1 MYCLKVKFAKT
12 SSFINTKSLFLLSI
26 MNITSQI
33 KQPIHAEMELFEKK
47 FFESMSSKVALL
59 NRITYYIV
67 NRKGKQMRPMFV
79 FLTAKMI
86 SGGKVNERT
95 YRGASVIEL
104 IHTATLVHDDV
115 VDDSNRRRGF
125 FSINALWRN
134 KIAVL
139 VGDYLLSKGLL
150 LSIDNGD
157 FDLLRIISVAV
168 REMSEG
174 ELLQI
179 EKARRLDIDESVY
192 YEIIRQKTATLIA
205 ACCALGAKSVSE
217 DEAQVET
224 MRKFGELIG
233 MAFQIKDD
241 LFDYTDDAIG
251 KPTGIDI
258 KEQKMTLPLIYALN
272 NCTSKEKSWCINSIK
287 NHNKDKKR
295 VKEVIQ
301 FVKDKNGLSYAEQ
314 KMVQFQQEAL
324 ALIQKFP
331 TSEYKDSLTLMVNYV
346 IERKNK
352 QCQSQYQLQCQKR
365 SCFDLILEFG
375 ILNFHATFLQPKA
388 SMLIEPS

>member
-1 MYCLKVKFAKT
+1 
-12 SSFINTKSLFLLSI
+12 
-26 MNITSQI
+26 MNVTAQI
-33 KQPIHAEMELFEKK
+33 KQPILQEMELFEQK
-47 FFESMSSKVALL
+47 FYDAMSSKVALL

-79 FLTAKMI
+79 FLSAKML
-86 SGGKVNERT
+86 GDGQVNERT

-115 VDDSNRRRGF
+115 VDDSNQRRGF
-125 FSINALWRN
+125 FSINALWKN

-150 LSIDNGD
+150 LSIDYGD
-157 FDLLRIISVAV
+157 FDLLKIISVAV

-179 EKARRLDIDESVY
+179 EKARRLDITEDIY
-192 YEIIRQKTATLIA
+192 YEIIRKKTATLIA
-205 ACCALGAKSVSE
+205 SCCALGAKSVSD
-217 DEAQVET
+217 DEILVEK

-241 LFDYTDDAIG
+241 LFDYSDEAIG

-272 NCTSKEKSWCINSIK
+272 NCSDKEKSWCINSIK

-295 VKEVIQ
+295 VREVIQ
-301 FVKDKNGLSYAEQ
+301 FVKDKNGLSFAES
-314 KMVQFQQEAL
+314 KMAQFQQEAL
-324 ALIQKFP
+324 QLLHDYPESI
-331 TSEYKDSLTLMVNYV
+331 YKESLTLMVNYV
-346 IERKNK
+346 IERKK
-352 QCQSQYQLQCQKR
+352 
-365 SCFDLILEFG
+365 
-375 ILNFHATFLQPKA
+375 
-388 SMLIEPS
+388 

>member
-1 MYCLKVKFAKT
+1 MK
-12 SSFINTKSLFLLSI
+12 
-26 MNITSQI
+26 ITAQI
-33 KQPIHAEMELFEKK
+33 KEPIREEMELFEQK
-47 FFESMSSKVALL
+47 FRNSMSSKVALL

-79 FLTAKMI
+79 FLVAKML
-86 SGGKVNERT
+86 SDDSKVSERT

-115 VDDSNRRRGF
+115 VDDSNKRRGF
-125 FSINALWRN
+125 FSINALWKN

-179 EKARRLDIDESVY
+179 EKARRLDIVEEVY

-205 ACCALGAKSVSE
+205 ACCAMGACSVQPE
-217 DEAQVET
+217 QPERIEK
-224 MRKFGELIG
+224 MRLFGEYIG

-241 LFDYTDDAIG
+241 LFDYTEDAIG

-258 KEQKMTLPLIYALN
+258 KEQKMTLPLIYVLN
-272 NCTSKEKSWCINSIK
+272 TCTEKEKQWLINSVK
-287 NHNKDKKR
+287 KYNKDKKR
-295 VKEVIQ
+295 VKEVIS
-301 FVKDKNGLSYAEQ
+301 FVKTHNGLEYATA
-314 KMVQFQQEAL
+314 KMKEFQQKALNILNDFPASSYKEA
-324 ALIQKFP
+324 
-331 TSEYKDSLTLMVNYV
+331 LTLMVNYV
-346 IERKNK
+346 IDRK
-352 QCQSQYQLQCQKR
+352 
-365 SCFDLILEFG
+365 I
-375 ILNFHATFLQPKA
+375 
-388 SMLIEPS
+388 